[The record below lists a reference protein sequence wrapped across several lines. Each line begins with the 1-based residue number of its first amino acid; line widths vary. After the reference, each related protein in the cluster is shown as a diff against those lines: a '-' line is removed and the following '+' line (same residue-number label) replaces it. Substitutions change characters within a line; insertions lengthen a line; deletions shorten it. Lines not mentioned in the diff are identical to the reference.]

1 MKLIVA
7 GGTGFVGSEII
18 RQALAHPAVTS
29 VVALARRET
38 PVPPDAPPGKLKSV
52 VCSDFDNYPEDIKR
66 ELAGADACVWYN
78 AIVLGFGFF
87 SVWAPQLRSVSWEQT
102 CKICRD
108 YALTGI
114 KTLARLPR
122 SDPSRPLRF
131 VYISG
136 SNAVRDPA
144 KKPWVLGDYCIMRG
158 DIESRVLGY
167 ARESQGA
174 LQVAV
179 AKPGLIHVPD
189 STGQLMRALQFVG
202 CALIGLPQI
211 TITDIA
217 AALLDQAVNGINQET
232 LDNENLARI
241 GQKALTV
248 QQEKAS

>member
-52 VCSDFDNYPEDIKR
+52 VCSDFENYPDGVKR
-66 ELAGADACVWYN
+66 DLAGADACVWTI
-78 AIVLGFGFF
+78 AVTP
-87 SVWAPQLRSVSWEQT
+87 AQLRSVSWEQT

-158 DIESRVLGY
+158 DVESRVLGY

-189 STGQLMRALQFVG
+189 STGQLMRALQLVG

-211 TITDIA
+211 TITDVA
-217 AALLDQAVNGINQET
+217 AALLDQAINGIDQET
-232 LDNENLARI
+232 LDNENLTRI
-241 GQKALTV
+241 GQKASTV
-248 QQEKAS
+248 QQEKVS

>member
-7 GGTGFVGSEII
+7 GGTGFLGSEII

-52 VCSDFDNYPEDIKR
+52 ICSDFDNYPDGVKR
-66 ELAGADACVWYN
+66 ELAGADACVWTI
-78 AIVLGFGFF
+78 AVTP
-87 SVWAPQLRSVSWEQT
+87 AQLRSVSWEQT

-108 YALTGI
+108 YALTGL

-122 SDPSRPLRF
+122 NESSRPLRF
-131 VYISG
+131 LYISG

-189 STGQLMRALQFVG
+189 STGQLVRALQVVG

-211 TITDIA
+211 TISDIA
-217 AALLDQAVNGINQET
+217 AALLDQAVNGIDQET
-232 LDNENLARI
+232 LENDNLARI
-241 GQKALTV
+241 GQKALLM
-248 QQEKAS
+248 QQQKFP